1 MGKIFKSLA
10 LAVVCIFLL
19 KGPASAEDTL
29 LLFKDIEVHGFASTS
44 YNYNFHNPV
53 SPTNG
58 NSQNRVYDRESNTF
72 RFDNGE
78 LVLVKETPKVGEVGF
93 RTDLNFGS
101 SYPGINASNGGL
113 GNANGA
119 RVDDFDV
126 QQGYVSYNAPIGSG
140 LQIDMGKFAT
150 HIGAELMSGHDG
162 WNYNHSRS
170 YLFGY
175 ANPFVH
181 AGVRAGYSINDDLS
195 VLGMIANDPLGQ
207 EVDNNTGKAYGFQVA
222 YSGLNNVSI
231 VLNWAGGNTAG
242 NTNGNTVDLAWA
254 NFWDSVID
262 IELNDK
268 TLLQL
273 NIDYANRE
281 GTSNT
286 VVGGDSNWWGASGIL
301 RHDCNDWFSM
311 NLRGEFFSDIHGTQT
326 SVGANFNQTAG
337 QQLFS
342 LTITPE
348 FRISQNLLFRVEY
361 RHDDS
366 TRFAFMDRNNN
377 QLNSSQDTIA
387 ANALF
392 HF

>member
-29 LLFKDIEVHGFASTS
+29 ILFKDIEVHGFAATS
-44 YNYNFHNPV
+44 YNYNFHNPAT
-53 SPTNG
+53 PTDG
-58 NSQNRVYDRESNTF
+58 NSQNRVYDRASNTF
-72 RFDNGE
+72 QFDNGE
-78 LVLVKETPKVGEVGF
+78 LVLVKETPKVGDVGF

-101 SYPGINASNGGL
+101 SYPYMNASNGTAMNL
-113 GNANGA
+113 QN
-119 RVDDFDV
+119 DFDV

-150 HIGAELMSGHDG
+150 HIGAELIDGHDG

-326 SVGANFNQTAG
+326 SVGGNFNQTAG

-348 FRISQNLLFRVEY
+348 FRINQNMLFRVEY

>member
-1 MGKIFKSLA
+1 
-10 LAVVCIFLL
+10 VVCIFLL

-44 YNYNFHNPV
+44 YNYNFENPAT
-53 SPTNG
+53 PTNG
-58 NSQNRVYDRESNTF
+58 NSQNRVYDRDANTF
-72 RFDNGE
+72 KFDNGE
-78 LVLVKETPKVGEVGF
+78 LVLVKETPKVGDVGF

-101 SYPGINASNGGL
+101 SYPGINASNGGA
-113 GNANGA
+113 GTPT
-119 RVDDFDV
+119 DDFDV

-170 YLFGY
+170 HLFGF

-207 EVDNNTGKAYGFQVA
+207 EVDNNTGKALGAQIA

-262 IELNDK
+262 IELSDK

-273 NIDYANRE
+273 NIDYANQE
-281 GTSNT
+281 GTSNYKA
-286 VVGGDSNWWGASGIL
+286 GDDAEWWGASGIL
-301 RHDCNDWFSM
+301 RHDCSDWFSM
-311 NLRGEFFSDIHGTQT
+311 NFRAEFFSDMHGTRT
-326 SVGANFNQTAG
+326 SLNTTYGGSAATTIDRG
-337 QQLFS
+337 QKLFS
-342 LTITPE
+342 FTVTPE

-366 TRFAFMDRNNN
+366 TAFAFMDGNNN

>member
-1 MGKIFKSLA
+1 
-10 LAVVCIFLL
+10 
-19 KGPASAEDTL
+19 
-29 LLFKDIEVHGFASTS
+29 
-44 YNYNFHNPV
+44 
-53 SPTNG
+53 
-58 NSQNRVYDRESNTF
+58 
-72 RFDNGE
+72 
-78 LVLVKETPKVGEVGF
+78 
-93 RTDLNFGS
+93 
-101 SYPGINASNGGL
+101 
-113 GNANGA
+113 
-119 RVDDFDV
+119 
-126 QQGYVSYNAPIGSG
+126 
-140 LQIDMGKFAT
+140 
-150 HIGAELMSGHDG
+150 
-162 WNYNHSRS
+162 
-170 YLFGY
+170 
-175 ANPFVH
+175 
-181 AGVRAGYSINDDLS
+181 
-195 VLGMIANDPLGQ
+195 
-207 EVDNNTGKAYGFQVA
+207 
-222 YSGLNNVSI
+222 

-377 QLNSSQDTIA
+377 QLNSSQDTIS

>member
-44 YNYNFHNPV
+44 YNFNFHNPQN
-53 SPTNG
+53 PTNG

-140 LQIDMGKFAT
+140 LQIDMGKFTT
-150 HIGAELMSGHDG
+150 HIGAELIDGHDG

-181 AGVRAGYSINDDLS
+181 SGVRASYSLSDDLS
-195 VLGMIANDPLGQ
+195 VLGMVANHPLGS
-207 EVDNNTGKAYGFQVA
+207 EVDNNNGKALGAQIA
-222 YSGLNNVSI
+222 YTVSDNLSI
-231 VLNWAGGNTAG
+231 VLNWAGGNTGAG
-242 NTNGNTVDLAWA
+242 NAVQHA

-273 NIDYANRE
+273 NIDYANQE

-286 VVGGDSNWWGASGIL
+286 VDAGDSNWWGASGIL

-311 NLRGEFFSDIHGTQT
+311 NLRGEFFSDIHGTRT
-326 SVGANFNQTAG
+326 SQNANFNQTAG

-342 LTITPE
+342 FTVTPE
-348 FRISQNLLFRVEY
+348 FRINQNMIVRVEY

-366 TRFAFMDRNNN
+366 TRFAFMDQNNS
-377 QLNSSQDTIA
+377 QLESSQDTLA

>member
-44 YNYNFHNPV
+44 YNFNFHNPQN
-53 SPTNG
+53 PTNG

-101 SYPGINASNGGL
+101 SYPGINASNGGIS
-113 GNANGA
+113 NGT

-181 AGVRAGYSINDDLS
+181 SGVRASYSLSDDLS
-195 VLGMIANDPLGQ
+195 VLGMVANHPLGS
-207 EVDNNTGKAYGFQVA
+207 EVDNNNGKALGAQIA
-222 YSGLNNVSI
+222 YTVSDNLSI
-231 VLNWAGGNTAG
+231 VLNWAGGNTGAG
-242 NTNGNTVDLAWA
+242 NAVQHA

-262 IELNDK
+262 IGLTDK

-366 TRFAFMDRNNN
+366 TRFAFFDRNNN
-377 QLNSSQDTIA
+377 QLNSSQDTMA
-387 ANALF
+387 AQALF